1 MLIFI
6 QAKILNFA
14 SDSTIHTEAY
24 GPNLPGHQ
32 EKVLDVLMA
41 ASASLLV
48 HSPFSQV
55 KGSKSVI
62 W

>member
-1 MLIFI
+1 MLPFI
-6 QAKILNFA
+6 QAKTLNFA

-32 EKVLDVLMA
+32 EKVLGSQCTSVCA
-41 ASASLLV
+41 Q
-48 HSPFSQV
+48 PFHSQV